1 MMLKYMKL
9 FHVMAWIHFR
19 KTCSPVVSGIRRVF
33 PVTYEHPHA
42 EVDGIWLLLWKV
54 TSHENH
60 HRAESVRRS
69 VLQEWL
75 YMCVCLVVVNTFLK
89 GNPLGYKSNVSCK
102 QTSSRPNSGIHNS
115 QGSSFS
121 SQPSFS
127 LLYTSSS
134 YTAAILEMENIKIQ
148 QEKILHTPYSSSCES

>member
-1 MMLKYMKL
+1 ML
-9 FHVMAWIHFR
+9 W
-19 KTCSPVVSGIRRVF
+19 
-33 PVTYEHPHA
+33 
-42 EVDGIWLLLWKV
+42 
-54 TSHENH
+54 HEYIFAKH
-60 HRAESVRRS
+60 VRRS
-69 VLQEWL
+69 WVESGGYSRLHMNTHTRKLMVYDCYYGRLRVMRTIIEL
-75 YMCVCLVVVNTFLK
+75 SRSVGRSYRNDCMCVCVCLVVVNTFLK